1 MRIVLGGDVPSPVA
15 PPRAC
20 VFHPR
25 CPRFH
30 AGRCDVETPRLRRLA
45 DQEVAC
51 HFPLERWPM
60 THDEIHQAE
69 GAHRADQPHLE
80 GAAHEV

>member
-1 MRIVLGGDVPSPVA
+1 MLSGDVPSPIA
-15 PPRAC
+15 PPAAC

-30 AGRCDVETPRLRRLA
+30 AGTCNVETPPLRELGPGHEA
-45 DQEVAC
+45 AC

-60 THDEIHQAE
+60 TDAEIRQAE
-69 GAHRADQPHLE
+69 GAEREDRPHLE
-80 GAAHEV
+80 GAAHDS

>member
-1 MRIVLGGDVPSPVA
+1 
-15 PPRAC
+15 

-30 AGRCDVETPRLRRLA
+30 EGTCDVETPPLRELEPHHSA
-45 DQEVAC
+45 AC

-60 THDEIHQAE
+60 TFDEIQQAE
-69 GAHRADQPHLE
+69 GAQRADAPHLE
-80 GAAHEV
+80 GAAHELA

>member
-1 MRIVLGGDVPSPVA
+1 VPSPIA
-15 PPRAC
+15 PPAAC

-30 AGRCDVETPRLRRLA
+30 QGTCDVDTPVLRELTSGHET
-45 DQEVAC
+45 AC

-60 THDEIHQAE
+60 TDAEIRQAE
-69 GAHRADQPHLE
+69 GAERADKPHLE
-80 GAAHEV
+80 GAAHEA

>member
-1 MRIVLGGDVPSPVA
+1 MLGGDVPSPIS
-15 PPRAC
+15 PPPAC

-30 AGRCDVETPRLRRLA
+30 AGHCDVEAPQLRELSPHQWA
-45 DQEVAC
+45 AC
-51 HFPLERWPM
+51 HYPLERWPM
-60 THDEIHQAE
+60 SDAEIRQAE
-69 GAHRADQPHLE
+69 GANREDRPHLE

>member
-1 MRIVLGGDVPSPVA
+1 
-15 PPRAC
+15 

-30 AGRCDVETPRLRRLA
+30 KGHCDVEAPELRELEPTHWA
-45 DQEVAC
+45 AC
-51 HFPLERWPM
+51 HYPLEQWPM
-60 THDEIHQAE
+60 SDAEIRQAE
-69 GAHRADQPHLE
+69 GTRREDRPNLE